1 MGETKEKNKIA
12 KRNFQSNSEDSAT
25 TAIRLGITQN
35 SAGNGID
42 MKKAVVE
49 EVQTISITK
58 ITIKE
63 EGRAIAVRKKGTEED
78 IEAPTLDLDLQLLII
93 TARREVAAVVLG
105 TKKEEDMMTGIKGM
119 AETQETAGM

>member
-1 MGETKEKNKIA
+1 
-12 KRNFQSNSEDSAT
+12 
-25 TAIRLGITQN
+25 
-35 SAGNGID
+35 

-49 EVQTISITK
+49 EVQAISITK

-63 EGRAIAVRKKGTEED
+63 EGRAIAVRRKGTEED